1 MNTVTFKEQDVQ
13 VTSVFFRKNPNQLR
27 FESFP
32 KRLVYKGREYILAD
46 V

>member
-1 MNTVTFKEQDVQ
+1 MDTVTFKERDVQ
-13 VTSVFFRKNPNQLR
+13 VTSVYFRKNPNQLR